1 MGLTSDTVPATFAD
15 FILLHAKTH
24 ANFLTLAQVG
34 HTSSVWAV
42 GTVFGKPP
50 WAIALYGKVPH

>member
-1 MGLTSDTVPATFAD
+1 MWHWQHGRWTGPSKD
-15 FILLHAKTH
+15 LLNAKTH
-24 ANFLTLAQVG
+24 ADYLTLAQVG

-42 GTVFGKPP
+42 GTVFSKPQ